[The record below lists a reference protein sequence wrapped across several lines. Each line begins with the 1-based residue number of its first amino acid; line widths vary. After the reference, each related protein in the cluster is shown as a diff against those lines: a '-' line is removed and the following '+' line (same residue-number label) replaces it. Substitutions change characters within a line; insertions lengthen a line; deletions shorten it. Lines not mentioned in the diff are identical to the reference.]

1 MIATS
6 HQAVKINGNIHEIII
21 PMDANLWDFVF
32 KHIGGNSE
40 EIDNHVPFIQCKR
53 QEAKS
58 AQMPGRTRTMKYHL
72 IAIVIA
78 ITVHSKV

>member
-21 PMDANLWDFVF
+21 PMNANLWDFVF
-32 KHIGGNSE
+32 KRIGGNSE
-40 EIDNHVPFIQCKR
+40 EIDKHVPFIQSKS
-53 QEAKS
+53 QEPKS
-58 AQMPGRTRTMKYHL
+58 AQMLGRTRTMNYHL
-72 IAIVIA
+72 NAIVIA